1 MAERDADG
9 KFAGKEKDKK
19 EEDFKATVKDLDERQ
34 VWLDNREKDLE
45 KREKALPPAAA
56 GGLQEKRPISKA
68 GQRLIDGACE
78 AYGIDKKYVLGSNYY
93 PETGEAVIVTSG
105 GAKVRFK
112 TDDEVE
118 KLPPERVDGVSR
130 KKPRYVAGKKKK

>member
-9 KFAGKEKDKK
+9 KFAGKDKDRK
-19 EEDFKATVKDLDERQ
+19 EENFKARERDLDERL

-56 GGLQEKRPISKA
+56 GRFLEKRPISKA
-68 GQRLIDGACE
+68 GQRLIDEACE
-78 AYGIDKKYVLGSNYY
+78 AYGIDKKHVLDSNFY
-93 PETGEAVIVTSG
+93 PETGEAVIVTNG

-112 TDDEVE
+112 KGDEVE
-118 KLPPERVDGVSR
+118 KLAPERVDGISR